1 MVKRVLMVAFHFP
14 PQRGSSGIQRTLQF
28 VRNLPALGWEP
39 LVLSAAARAY
49 EDTGNDQL
57 GAIPSGTHVRR
68 AFALDTARHLAFGGR
83 YLGWMALPDRW
94 ISWLFGAVP
103 AGMAMVRS
111 KRPEVLWSTYPIATA
126 HLIGLVL
133 HRLTGLPWIA
143 DLRDPMVDAVHP
155 VGRMKRA
162 TALWIERQTLLHCTR
177 AVCTTAG
184 AARSY
189 RTRYPDVPESR
200 LCVIENGYDEVNF
213 TDAGTPSPRAPGAP
227 LVLLHSGIV
236 YPLERDPACF
246 FEALAALRS
255 DGKIG
260 PHMLRVVLR
269 APVMEAHVRDLIARY
284 AIADMVEIAPPLPYR
299 EALHEM
305 LSADALLVLQAA
317 NCNDQVPAK
326 LYEYLRAARPI
337 LALTDAAGDTAAT
350 LRAAGIDSIAAL
362 DSTASIMDALPRFLD
377 QIIAGQAPIAAPQ
390 VARRY
395 ERRSQAMQLARLF
408 DDVTQAAQGGA
419 TQPEKSAKAP

>member
-1 MVKRVLMVAFHFP
+1 MVAFHFP

-39 LVLSAAARAY
+39 LVLSAAPRAY
-49 EDTGNDQL
+49 EDTGDDQL
-57 GAIPSGTHVRR
+57 GAIPPDIHVRR
-68 AFALDTARHLAFGGR
+68 AFALDTARHLALRGR

-94 ISWLFGAVP
+94 ISWLLGAVP
-103 AGMAMVRS
+103 AGMAMVR
-111 KRPEVLWSTYPIATA
+111 KLRPAVLWSTYPIATA

-133 HRLTGLPWIA
+133 HRLTGLPWVA

-155 VGRMKRA
+155 TGRLRRA
-162 TALWIERQTLLHCTR
+162 TALWIERQTLRHCTR

-184 AARSY
+184 AVRSY
-189 RTRYPDVPESR
+189 RARYPDLPQQR
-200 LCVIENGYDEVNF
+200 LCVIENGYDEANF
-213 TDAGTPSPRAPGAP
+213 AGSGTPQPRVPGSP

-236 YPLERDPACF
+236 YPLERDPTCF
-246 FEALAALRS
+246 FAALAALRC

-269 APVMEAHVRDLIARY
+269 APVMEAHLRDLIARY
-284 AIADMVEIAPPLPYR
+284 AVEDMVELAPPLPYR

-350 LRAAGIDSIAAL
+350 LHAAGIDSIAAL
-362 DSTASIMDALPRFLD
+362 DSTSSIVDALPRFLD
-377 QIIAGQAPIAAPQ
+377 QVTAGRAPIAAPQ
-390 VARRY
+390 VARLY
-395 ERRSQAMQLARLF
+395 ERRSQATQLARLF
-408 DDVTQAAQGGA
+408 DDLAGAAQGSA